1 MMRTLFVVA
10 LAAAVAGCT
19 WTQKAVSG
27 GAVGGVAGFA
37 IAGPVGAGVGAA
49 TGAIATPL
57 ASPGTPDP

>member
-1 MMRTLFVVA
+1 MMRALFVVA

-37 IAGPVGAGVGAA
+37 IAGPVGAGVGAT
-49 TGAIATPL
+49 TGAIMTPL
-57 ASPGTPDP
+57 ASPGT